1 MIARN
6 FKLSAVFGIFAV
18 MAIAFGSVA
27 FAGPPTISTTAVND
41 LVNGGT
47 VDGASSK
54 ITRTEQ
60 GITVS
65 VKTTVDPG
73 AYTMWLLVWNNPEN
87 CGGNPGVPGLRCVP
101 PPPGGP
107 ADGFDIPSCVLFGAG
122 HVVGNN
128 GKLNYTAH
136 RQIGDTFGVI
146 GGNDCGAGL
155 TNPRGADVHAA
166 VRTHGEAIP
175 GMIPEQIHT
184 VGGACSSD
192 NPCSEV
198 QAAAHEEPLP

>member
-6 FKLSAVFGIFAV
+6 FKLSAVFGIFTLIAT
-18 MAIAFGSVA
+18 AFGSVA

-47 VDGASSK
+47 VAGASSK
-54 ITRTEQ
+54 ITRTDQ

-73 AYTMWLLVWNNPEN
+73 AYTMWLLIWNNPEN
-87 CGGNPGVPGLRCVP
+87 CHGHDSVPGLRCVP
-101 PPPGGP
+101 GPPGNP
-107 ADGFDIPSCVLFGAG
+107 DFDAPSCVMFGAG

-136 RQIGDTFGVI
+136 RQIGDTYGVI
-146 GGNDCGAGL
+146 GVNDCVAGL
-155 TNPRGADVHAA
+155 SNPRGADIHAA

-175 GMIPEQIHT
+175 GMIPDQIHT
-184 VGGACSSD
+184 VGGACGI
-192 NPCSEV
+192 NACSEV

>member
-1 MIARN
+1 MT
-6 FKLSAVFGIFAV
+6 LGFGGA
-18 MAIAFGSVA
+18 AH
-27 FAGPPTISTTAVND
+27 AGEPTISTAPVND

-47 VDGASSK
+47 VAGAISK
-54 ITRTEQ
+54 ITRTDE

-73 AYTMWLLVWNNPEN
+73 AYTMWLLVWNDPEN
-87 CGGNPGVPGLRCVP
+87 CHGNPAVPGLRCVP
-101 PPPGGP
+101 GPPPH
-107 ADGFDIPSCVLFGAG
+107 FDPPSCVLFGAG

-128 GKLNYTAH
+128 GKLDYTAH
-136 RQIGDTFGVI
+136 RQAWDATGNI
-146 GGNDCGAGL
+146 GGLCPNGL

-184 VGGACSSD
+184 VSGGCATNECF
-192 NPCSEV
+192 EA

>member
-1 MIARN
+1 MNSRKR
-6 FKLSAVFGIFAV
+6 FFRLVSGVFV
-18 MAIAFGSVA
+18 LMTFGFGGA
-27 FAGPPTISTTAVND
+27 AYAGNPTISTAPVND

-47 VDGASSK
+47 VDGAISK
-54 ITRTEQ
+54 ITRTDE

-73 AYTMWLLVWNNPEN
+73 AYTMWLLIWNNPEN
-87 CGGNPGVPGLRCVP
+87 CHGNSAVPGLRCVP
-101 PPPGGP
+101 GPPPE
-107 ADGFDIPSCVLFGAG
+107 FDPPSCVLFGAG

-136 RQIGDTFGVI
+136 RKIGDTSGVI
-146 GGNDCGAGL
+146 GGNDCWAGL
-155 TNPRGADVHAA
+155 TNPRGADIHAA

-184 VGGACSSD
+184 VGGACD
-192 NPCSEV
+192 INVCEEI
-198 QAAAHEEPLP
+198 QAAAHEAPLP